1 MSPTKIVS
9 ADSASPLEEVWVA
22 IDVETTGLDPGQ
34 DKIIEVAAVKFQ
46 GNDTIDRFQSFVNP
60 NTTLSPFIRR
70 FTGISQAEV
79 DHAPEF
85 QVVGSDLALFIGPA
99 PLVGHNIRFDL
110 NFLESHGLAFKNAR
124 ADTLELAHILMPEI
138 KEYGLKKLAEALK
151 VSQPRPHRALD
162 DAGATK
168 DIFLQLLERAMDMD
182 ESTLKELNRLASFS
196 SQWPASYVLRK
207 LVQTKVGSRAKPS
220 LDAPTVDL
228 QELATIRRQE
238 TQDSPQSA
246 TQDYDL
252 SLLRNRL
259 KTQSPLRANQKRKN
273 IDSRLVEDLLQK
285 NGPLSDQME
294 GFEQRNEQVEM
305 ALAVTKTLNENG
317 RLIVEAGT
325 GVGKSL
331 AYLLPAALYA
341 AKNNKRV
348 VVSTNTINLQEQLM
362 SKDIPTVVDALGDT
376 EGFRKE
382 EFKYTLL
389 KGRSNYL
396 CLKRW
401 SLMQSASDLSE
412 EEVKLVAKI
421 FVWLSKTC
429 NGDRSEITL
438 GRRGPEAVWGRLSA
452 QGASDCTG
460 LNSAC
465 FLRTA
470 RGRALEAHLV
480 VVNHALLMTDLVAG
494 GTLIPEHD
502 VLIIDEAHHL
512 EEEAT
517 KQLGFQVS
525 QTSVNEDLQTLGNLV
540 NTIASVVGRSLAVET
555 RKQTVQETGDKIVT
569 LLPSVRERLGGF
581 FGTVSTFLYER
592 EEVDRTVRV
601 SAAVRESAR
610 WPDFALHTE
619 NLTSILADL
628 LNTISDLNI
637 ALQDLEHAEIHNYEG
652 LLMELNSSVKTINTT
667 KEHVLEFGNN
677 PKEDGI
683 YWLDRNQRS
692 ADISLHSAP
701 LHVGSHLMTHLYERK
716 ECTILTSATVS
727 ANSTFNHIRE
737 RVGLDD
743 ADELLL
749 GSPFDYPT
757 SALLCVPTDIPEPTV
772 WEYRHETQ
780 KAIIDAAVAA
790 SGRTMVLF
798 TSYTS
803 LNETARAIRGSL
815 QSHDLDLLAQGT
827 DGTPHQI
834 LGRFLENPRSVILGT
849 SSFWEGVDI
858 AGDSLLVLV
867 VMRLPFSVPSDPIFE
882 ARSELYENPFN
893 EYAVPQAVLRLRQ
906 GFGRL
911 IRTKLDRGVVVILDK
926 RIVARRYGRR
936 FIDSLPPAS
945 RKKVLTNDIGATIG
959 DWLNK

>member
-85 QVVGSDLALFIGPA
+85 QVVGADLVLFIGPA

-401 SLMQSASDLSE
+401 SL
-412 EEVKLVAKI
+412 
-421 FVWLSKTC
+421 C
-429 NGDRSEITL
+429 NL
-438 GRRGPEAVWGRLSA
+438 
-452 QGASDCTG
+452 
-460 LNSAC
+460 
-465 FLRTA
+465 
-470 RGRALEAHLV
+470 
-480 VVNHALLMTDLVAG
+480 
-494 GTLIPEHD
+494 
-502 VLIIDEAHHL
+502 
-512 EEEAT
+512 
-517 KQLGFQVS
+517 QV
-525 QTSVNEDLQTLGNLV
+525 
-540 NTIASVVGRSLAVET
+540 I
-555 RKQTVQETGDKIVT
+555 
-569 LLPSVRERLGGF
+569 
-581 FGTVSTFLYER
+581 
-592 EEVDRTVRV
+592 
-601 SAAVRESAR
+601 
-610 WPDFALHTE
+610 
-619 NLTSILADL
+619 
-628 LNTISDLNI
+628 
-637 ALQDLEHAEIHNYEG
+637 
-652 LLMELNSSVKTINTT
+652 SVK
-667 KEHVLEFGNN
+667 K
-677 PKEDGI
+677 
-683 YWLDRNQRS
+683 RS
-692 ADISLHSAP
+692 NL
-701 LHVGSHLMTHLYERK
+701 
-716 ECTILTSATVS
+716 
-727 ANSTFNHIRE
+727 
-737 RVGLDD
+737 
-743 ADELLL
+743 
-749 GSPFDYPT
+749 
-757 SALLCVPTDIPEPTV
+757 
-772 WEYRHETQ
+772 
-780 KAIIDAAVAA
+780 
-790 SGRTMVLF
+790 
-798 TSYTS
+798 
-803 LNETARAIRGSL
+803 
-815 QSHDLDLLAQGT
+815 
-827 DGTPHQI
+827 
-834 LGRFLENPRSVILGT
+834 
-849 SSFWEGVDI
+849 
-858 AGDSLLVLV
+858 
-867 VMRLPFSVPSDPIFE
+867 
-882 ARSELYENPFN
+882 
-893 EYAVPQAVLRLRQ
+893 
-906 GFGRL
+906 
-911 IRTKLDRGVVVILDK
+911 
-926 RIVARRYGRR
+926 
-936 FIDSLPPAS
+936 
-945 RKKVLTNDIGATIG
+945 
-959 DWLNK
+959 